1 MPCPVIQK
9 NTTILPSPGADLTVL
24 IPAGLLAPPRASL
37 QGGGPGTTGAHP
49 PHPQGSSPPITT
61 SVFID
66 SPKQRFFYF
75 PLLFVDAG
83 AGEEE
88 AGCQGTQPA
97 LPASPL
103 PVLCHAA
110 LCRLALPNFCLKL
123 NLKERKNWKGHG
135 SLLYRTCPLLS
146 ELGRGEAHLSPA
158 PPPGPL
164 GEGQE
169 CDLRSKTSCFIL
181 LFAQNQNHRLCLE
194 LLFHPS
200 RTPRQYLPGVRA
212 EQGID
217 P

>member
-1 MPCPVIQK
+1 MLK
-9 NTTILPSPGADLTVL
+9 R
-24 IPAGLLAPPRASL
+24 AGLLAPPRASL
-37 QGGGPGTTGAHP
+37 QGGGSQGQQAPTHP
-49 PHPQGSSPPITT
+49 TPRAPLLLSQPQCSLTLRNT
-61 SVFID
+61 A
-66 SPKQRFFYF
+66 FFNF

-83 AGEEE
+83 AGEE

-103 PVLCHAA
+103 PPLCHAA

-135 SLLYRTCPLLS
+135 SLPYRTCPLQS
-146 ELGRGEAHLSPA
+146 ELGRGEAHLNPA
-158 PPPGPL
+158 PPPGRVCMR
-164 GEGQE
+164 GQE
-169 CDLRSKTSCFIL
+169 SDLRSKTSCFIL
-181 LFAQNQNHRLCLE
+181 LFVQNQNHRLFLE

-200 RTPRQYLPGVRA
+200 RTPPQYLPGVGVRA